1 MPELPEVET
10 TRKGILPY
18 IDQQT
23 VTKITV
29 RQPKLRWL
37 VPDAIHDI
45 EGEIIQSVTRRGKYI
60 LLETSKGTALIHLG
74 MSGSLRVLDVDT
86 APEKHDHV
94 DIEFTNK
101 KLIRLRDPR
110 RFGAVL
116 WTTKNPLKHKLIR
129 SLGPE
134 PLGDDFNVDYLYLSS
149 RGRKVSIKQFIMN
162 GHVVVGVGNIYACE
176 SLFKAGISP
185 KALAGKVSKKRY
197 EKLVEVIKE
206 VLALAIEQGGTT
218 LKDFV
223 QAEGKPGYFQ
233 QQLNVYGRA
242 GEVCSVCES
251 VVKQIK
257 QGQRSTFY
265 CSKCQKEGRTR
276 S

>member
-10 TRKGILPY
+10 TRKGILSY

-23 VTKITV
+23 VTKVTV
-29 RQPKLRWL
+29 RQSKLRWL
-37 VPDAIHDI
+37 VPEEIHDMQ
-45 EGEIIQSVTRRGKYI
+45 GEIVQSVTRRGKYI

-74 MSGSLRVLDVDT
+74 MSGSLRVLDIGT
-86 APEKHDHV
+86 APEKHDHI
-94 DIEFTNK
+94 DIEFANK

-134 PLGDDFNVDYLYLSS
+134 PLGDDFNVDYLFQYS
-149 RGRKVSIKQFIMN
+149 RGRKLSIKQFIMN

-176 SLFKAGISP
+176 SLFQAGISP

-206 VLALAIEQGGTT
+206 VLARAIEQGGTT

-223 QAEGKPGYFQ
+223 QAEGNPGYFQ

-242 GEVCSVCES
+242 GEVCLKCES
-251 VVKQIK
+251 PIKQIK

-265 CSKCQKEGRTR
+265 CLKCQK
-276 S
+276 